1 MDCRKDFNLQ
11 IRALRVILTH
21 KIKTFPYGYCP
32 FDPKIP
38 LHIQHVTVVGCGTMG
53 NGIAQVFAT
62 CGFAVELV
70 DLSAPALEK
79 AMSTIAR
86 NLDRVVAKGGLDH
99 ESRDAALA
107 RIHCGTSLAEATH
120 QADLVVEA
128 ATENRQIKLELFR
141 QLDQLSPP
149 PASWPPTPLPSRS
162 PILPAQPGAPPR
174 SSACTS

>member
-1 MDCRKDFNLQ
+1 MDTAPSTPRSPLQ
-11 IRALRVILTH
+11 
-21 KIKTFPYGYCP
+21 
-32 FDPKIP
+32 
-38 LHIQHVTVVGCGTMG
+38 IQHVAVVGCGTMG

-79 AMSTIAR
+79 AMSTSAR
-86 NLDRVVAKGGLDH
+86 NLDRVVAKGALDQ

-107 RIHCGTSLAEATH
+107 RIHCGTSLAEATR

-141 QLDQLSPP
+141 QL
-149 PASWPPTPLPSRS
+149 
-162 PILPAQPGAPPR
+162 
-174 SSACTS
+174 

>member
-1 MDCRKDFNLQ
+1 
-11 IRALRVILTH
+11 
-21 KIKTFPYGYCP
+21 
-32 FDPKIP
+32 
-38 LHIQHVTVVGCGTMG
+38 MG

-107 RIHCGTSLAEATH
+107 RITAEPLWPKPLTK
-120 QADLVVEA
+120 
-128 ATENRQIKLELFR
+128 RIWWWK
-141 QLDQLSPP
+141 PP
-149 PASWPPTPLPSRS
+149 PKTDKLSWN
-162 PILPAQPGAPPR
+162 
-174 SSACTS
+174 SSGNWTS